1 MSMNRMTRLTF
12 AFVAGVLV
20 ASLTATPMHAQDREA
35 IDVASLG
42 PQVGE
47 TIPDFSLPDQHGRVQ
62 TLDSIV
68 GENGAMI
75 VFHRS
80 ADW

>member
-1 MSMNRMTRLTF
+1 MKQSLS
-12 AFVAGVLV
+12 ALVIGACILFVMQ
-20 ASLTATPMHAQDREA
+20 TPAITQDREE

-47 TIPDFSLPDQHGRVQ
+47 RIPEFALPDQNGTVQ
-62 TLDSIV
+62 TLESIM
-68 GENGAMI
+68 GEEGAMI

>member
-1 MSMNRMTRLTF
+1 MKQ
-12 AFVAGVLV
+12 
-20 ASLTATPMHAQDREA
+20 SLSALIIGICILFFMQTSANAQDREE
-35 IDVASLG
+35 INVAALG

-47 TIPDFSLPDQHGRVQ
+47 EIPEFALPDQNGTVQ
-62 TLDSIV
+62 TLESIM
-68 GENGAMI
+68 GEEGAMI

>member
-1 MSMNRMTRLTF
+1 MKQSLS
-12 AFVAGVLV
+12 ALV
-20 ASLTATPMHAQDREA
+20 IGTCILFFMQTPAITQDREE

-47 TIPDFSLPDQHGRVQ
+47 RIPEFAIPDQNGTVQ
-62 TLDSIV
+62 TLESIM
-68 GENGAMI
+68 GEEGAMI

>member
-1 MSMNRMTRLTF
+1 MKQSLS
-12 AFVAGVLV
+12 ALV
-20 ASLTATPMHAQDREA
+20 IGICILFFMQTSANAQDREE

-47 TIPDFSLPDQHGRVQ
+47 QIPEFALPDQNGTVQ
-62 TLDSIV
+62 TLESIM
-68 GENGAMI
+68 GEEGAMI

>member
-1 MSMNRMTRLTF
+1 MKQRLSALIIGICILFFMQTS
-12 AFVAGVLV
+12 AN
-20 ASLTATPMHAQDREA
+20 AQDREE

-47 TIPDFSLPDQHGRVQ
+47 QIPDFALPDQYGTVQ
-62 TLDSIV
+62 TLESIM
-68 GENGAMI
+68 GEEGAMI

>member
-1 MSMNRMTRLTF
+1 MKQSLS
-12 AFVAGVLV
+12 ALV
-20 ASLTATPMHAQDREA
+20 IGICILFFMQTSAHTQDREE

-47 TIPDFSLPDQHGRVQ
+47 QIPEFALPDQNGTVQ
-62 TLDSIV
+62 TLESIM
-68 GENGAMI
+68 GEEGAMI

>member
-1 MSMNRMTRLTF
+1 MKQ
-12 AFVAGVLV
+12 
-20 ASLTATPMHAQDREA
+20 SLSALIIGICILFFMQTSAYAQDLEE
-35 IDVASLG
+35 IDVAALG

-47 TIPDFSLPDQHGRVQ
+47 QIPEFALPDQNGTVQ
-62 TLDSIV
+62 TLESIM
-68 GENGAMI
+68 GEEGAMI

>member
-1 MSMNRMTRLTF
+1 MKQ
-12 AFVAGVLV
+12 
-20 ASLTATPMHAQDREA
+20 SLSALIIGICILFFMQTSANAQDREE
-35 IDVASLG
+35 IDVTALG

-47 TIPDFSLPDQHGRVQ
+47 QIPEFALPDQNGTVQ
-62 TLDSIV
+62 TLESIM
-68 GENGAMI
+68 GEEGAMI

>member
-1 MSMNRMTRLTF
+1 MRKSLP
-12 AFVAGVLV
+12 ALVLGTCI
-20 ASLTATPMHAQDREA
+20 LFFMQTPAHTQDREE

-47 TIPDFSLPDQHGRVQ
+47 QIPDFALPDQNGTVQ
-62 TLDSIV
+62 TLESIM
-68 GENGAMI
+68 GEEGAMI

>member
-1 MSMNRMTRLTF
+1 MKHCLSTLIIGTCIL
-12 AFVAGVLV
+12 FVMQ
-20 ASLTATPMHAQDREA
+20 TPANTQDREA

-47 TIPDFSLPDQHGRVQ
+47 RIPEFAIPDQNGTVQ
-62 TLDSIV
+62 TLESIM
-68 GENGAMI
+68 GEEGAMI

>member
-1 MSMNRMTRLTF
+1 MKQ
-12 AFVAGVLV
+12 
-20 ASLTATPMHAQDREA
+20 SLSALIIGICILFFMQTSATAQDREE

-47 TIPDFSLPDQHGRVQ
+47 QIPDFALPDQNGTVQ
-62 TLDSIV
+62 TLESIM
-68 GENGAMI
+68 GEEGAMI

>member
-1 MSMNRMTRLTF
+1 MKQSLS
-12 AFVAGVLV
+12 ALV
-20 ASLTATPMHAQDREA
+20 IGACILFFMQTSANAQDREE
-35 IDVASLG
+35 IDVAALG

-47 TIPDFSLPDQHGRVQ
+47 QIPEFALPDKNGTVQ
-62 TLDSIV
+62 TLESIM
-68 GENGAMI
+68 GEEGAMI

>member
-1 MSMNRMTRLTF
+1 MKQSLS
-12 AFVAGVLV
+12 ALV
-20 ASLTATPMHAQDREA
+20 IGTCILFFMQTPAITQDREE

-47 TIPDFSLPDQHGRVQ
+47 RIPEFALPDQNGTVQ
-62 TLDSIV
+62 TLESIM
-68 GENGAMI
+68 GEEGAMI
-75 VFHRS
+75 VFRRS

>member
-1 MSMNRMTRLTF
+1 MN
-12 AFVAGVLV
+12 
-20 ASLTATPMHAQDREA
+20 TPVSAQDREA
-35 IDVASLG
+35 VDVASLG

-47 TIPDFSLPDQHGRVQ
+47 KIPDFALPDQRGRIQ
-62 TLDSIV
+62 TRDSIM
-68 GENGAMI
+68 GERGAML

>member
-1 MSMNRMTRLTF
+1 MRKSLP
-12 AFVAGVLV
+12 ALVLGTCI
-20 ASLTATPMHAQDREA
+20 LFFMQTPANAQDREE

-47 TIPDFSLPDQHGRVQ
+47 QIPDFALPDQNGTVQ
-62 TLDSIV
+62 TLESIM
-68 GENGAMI
+68 GEEGAMI

>member
-1 MSMNRMTRLTF
+1 MKQSLS
-12 AFVAGVLV
+12 ALV
-20 ASLTATPMHAQDREA
+20 IGACILFFMQTPANTQDREE

-47 TIPDFSLPDQHGRVQ
+47 RIPEFALPDQNGTVQ
-62 TLDSIV
+62 TLESIM
-68 GENGAMI
+68 GEEGAMI

>member
-1 MSMNRMTRLTF
+1 MKRMLY
-12 AFVAGVLV
+12 AAIVAAGLLL
-20 ASLTATPMHAQDREA
+20 AMPAAPDAQERETV
-35 IDVASLG
+35 DVSSLG

-47 TIPDFSLPDQHGRVQ
+47 RIPEFALPDQHGKIR
-62 TLDSIV
+62 TLESIM
-68 GENGAMI
+68 GERGAMI

>member
-1 MSMNRMTRLTF
+1 MKQSLS
-12 AFVAGVLV
+12 ALV
-20 ASLTATPMHAQDREA
+20 IGICILFFMQTSANAQDREE

-47 TIPDFSLPDQHGRVQ
+47 QIPDFALPDQNGTVQ
-62 TLDSIV
+62 TLESIM
-68 GENGAMI
+68 GEEGAMI

>member
-1 MSMNRMTRLTF
+1 MKHCLSALIIGTCILFFMQVPANT
-12 AFVAGVLV
+12 
-20 ASLTATPMHAQDREA
+20 QDREE

-47 TIPDFSLPDQHGRVQ
+47 RIPEFALPDQNGTVQ
-62 TLDSIV
+62 TLESIM
-68 GENGAMI
+68 GEEGAMI
-75 VFHRS
+75 LFHRS

>member
-1 MSMNRMTRLTF
+1 MRKSLS
-12 AFVAGVLV
+12 ALV
-20 ASLTATPMHAQDREA
+20 IGTCILFFMQTPAHTQDREE
-35 IDVASLG
+35 IDVAALG

-47 TIPDFSLPDQHGRVQ
+47 QIPEFALPDQNGTVQ
-62 TLDSIV
+62 TLESIM
-68 GENGAMI
+68 GEEGAMI

>member
-1 MSMNRMTRLTF
+1 MQ
-12 AFVAGVLV
+12 
-20 ASLTATPMHAQDREA
+20 TPANAQDREE

-47 TIPDFSLPDQHGRVQ
+47 QIPEFALPDQNGTVQ
-62 TLDSIV
+62 TLESIM
-68 GENGAMI
+68 GEEGAMI

>member
-1 MSMNRMTRLTF
+1 MKQSLS
-12 AFVAGVLV
+12 ALV
-20 ASLTATPMHAQDREA
+20 IGTCILFFMQTPAITQDREE

-47 TIPDFSLPDQHGRVQ
+47 RIPEFALPDQNGTVQ
-62 TLDSIV
+62 TLESIM
-68 GENGAMI
+68 GAEGAMI

>member
-1 MSMNRMTRLTF
+1 MKQ
-12 AFVAGVLV
+12 
-20 ASLTATPMHAQDREA
+20 SLSALIIGICILFFMQTSANAQDREE

-47 TIPDFSLPDQHGRVQ
+47 QIPEFALPDQNGTVQ
-62 TLDSIV
+62 TLESIM
-68 GENGAMI
+68 GEEGAMI

>member
-1 MSMNRMTRLTF
+1 MTNMLQAMLIAT
-12 AFVAGVLV
+12 VVVLLAHAP
-20 ASLTATPMHAQDREA
+20 ASAQEREP

-47 TIPDFSLPDQHGRVQ
+47 KIPDFALPDQYGRLRD
-62 TLDSIV
+62 LDSIM
-68 GENGAMI
+68 GERGAML

>member
-1 MSMNRMTRLTF
+1 MKQSLS
-12 AFVAGVLV
+12 ALV
-20 ASLTATPMHAQDREA
+20 IGACILFFMQTSANTQDREE

-47 TIPDFSLPDQHGRVQ
+47 RIPEFALPDQNGTVQ
-62 TLDSIV
+62 TLESIM
-68 GENGAMI
+68 GEEGAMI

>member
-1 MSMNRMTRLTF
+1 MKHCLSALIIGTCIL
-12 AFVAGVLV
+12 FVMQAP
-20 ASLTATPMHAQDREA
+20 ANTQDREA

-47 TIPDFSLPDQHGRVQ
+47 RIPEFALPDQNGTVQ
-62 TLDSIV
+62 TLESIM
-68 GENGAMI
+68 GEEGAMI

>member
-1 MSMNRMTRLTF
+1 MTRIAF
-12 AFVAGVLV
+12 AGLLVGAVTVFLAG
-20 ASLTATPMHAQDREA
+20 TAGAQTLEPINVSA
-35 IDVASLG
+35 MG

-47 TIPDFSLPDQHGRVQ
+47 SVPDFALPDQTGTVR
-62 TLDSIV
+62 TLESIM
-68 GENGAMI
+68 GERGAMI

>member
-1 MSMNRMTRLTF
+1 MKQSLS
-12 AFVAGVLV
+12 ALV
-20 ASLTATPMHAQDREA
+20 IGPCILFFMQTPAITQDREE

-47 TIPDFSLPDQHGRVQ
+47 RIPEFALPDQNGTVQ
-62 TLDSIV
+62 TLESIM
-68 GENGAMI
+68 GEEGAMI

>member
-1 MSMNRMTRLTF
+1 MTHMLQAITI
-12 AFVAGVLV
+12 AVAVVLLAYAP
-20 ASLTATPMHAQDREA
+20 ASAQEREP
-35 IDVASLG
+35 IDISSLG

-47 TIPDFSLPDQHGRVQ
+47 KIPDFALPDQFGRTRTVD
-62 TLDSIV
+62 TIM
-68 GENGAMI
+68 GERGAML

>member
-1 MSMNRMTRLTF
+1 MKQSLS
-12 AFVAGVLV
+12 ALV
-20 ASLTATPMHAQDREA
+20 IGTCILFFMQTPAITQDREE

-47 TIPDFSLPDQHGRVQ
+47 RIPEFALPDQNGTVQ
-62 TLDSIV
+62 TLESIM
-68 GENGAMI
+68 GEEGAMI

>member
-1 MSMNRMTRLTF
+1 MKQSLS
-12 AFVAGVLV
+12 ALV
-20 ASLTATPMHAQDREA
+20 IGTCILFFMQTPAITQDREE

-47 TIPDFSLPDQHGRVQ
+47 RIPEFSLPDQNGTVQ
-62 TLDSIV
+62 TLESIM
-68 GENGAMI
+68 GEEGAMI